1 MLENY
6 TCHDFKAWKN
16 HKEKIQR
23 RALRIANAWEWIEG
37 IFILVVFT
45 ILVGV
50 ALFVY
55 GGMGI
60 AAVGASGLLW

>member
-1 MLENY
+1 MLEQY
-6 TCHDFKAWKN
+6 THEYYRARREY
-16 HKEKIQR
+16 KEKIQR
-23 RALRIANAWEWIEG
+23 RAMRIVNAREWIEG
-37 IFILVVFT
+37 IFYLVVVT
-45 ILVGV
+45 IILGV